1 MAERAGWWIRHRA
14 PRGAVS
20 CIAVINRSTS
30 IDPKDIPFWAAAADK
45 QAREVSAAWGCMYQ
59 PVVYYGTTDGLP
71 AGCRILTIR
80 DDIDQPGA
88 LGYHDDDL
96 GVIHIEVKA
105 TENTSVTISHEVPEE
120 LVDPTVNL
128 WAPFDPDHEQ
138 AIEVCDRVAGDSY
151 PVEVTVAGETREI
164 LVSNYLLPSAFDPA
178 GRAPFDRM
186 GKLTTWNGMSP
197 GGYAVVRDIT
207 TGKVSDQFVG
217 DDGVSPGGG
226 GVHRVRRVLA
236 GPGAAHL
243 LAERLAHRGSR
254 VLRLLRG

>member
-1 MAERAGWWIRHRA
+1 M
-14 PRGAVS
+14 S
-20 CIAVINRSTS
+20 CVAVINRSTS

-45 QAREVSAAWGCMYQ
+45 QAREVAAAWGCMYQ
-59 PVVYYGTTDGLP
+59 PVVWYASTDGLP

-80 DDIDQPGA
+80 DDLDQAGI
-88 LGYHDDDL
+88 LGDHSDDL
-96 GVIHIEVKA
+96 GVPAIEVKA
-105 TENTSVTISHEVPEE
+105 AGDIGITISHEIAEY
-120 LVDPTVNL
+120 LVDTSVNL

-138 AIEVCDRVAGDSY
+138 AIEVCDRVSGDSY

-164 LVSNYLLPSAFDPA
+164 LVSNYLLPSAFDPS

-186 GKLTTWNGMSP
+186 GKLTAWNGMSP

-207 TGKVSDQFVG
+207 TGKVSDQFARD

-236 GPGAAHL
+236 GPGAAHQ
-243 LAERLAHRGSR
+243 LAARLAQRGSR